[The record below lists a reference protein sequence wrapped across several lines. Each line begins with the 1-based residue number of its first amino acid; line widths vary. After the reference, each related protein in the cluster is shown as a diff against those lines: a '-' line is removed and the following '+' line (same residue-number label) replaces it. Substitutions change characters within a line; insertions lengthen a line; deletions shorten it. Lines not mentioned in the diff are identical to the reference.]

1 MPACLHAY
9 LATCC
14 RELGARAASPPQA
27 SKYRMTDKYSVDL
40 QRIVKIQ
47 SLGRARLARTSTKM
61 LKTSKALG

>member
-1 MPACLHAY
+1 MN
-9 LATCC
+9 
-14 RELGARAASPPQA
+14 
-27 SKYRMTDKYSVDL
+27 DKYSVDL